1 MFREIPSYLW
11 RTMVET
17 HKTVNQHRATVSRV
31 MAITSVA
38 ISTLLALTA
47 VEGVYR
53 EWLGVP
59 IFAATNW
66 RARRIATVQ
75 ADSPAIADPQLGW
88 TMLPWV
94 SGPGFNTL
102 DLGVRSNGLDEPGVR
117 MGSILAVGD
126 SFTAGSDVV
135 DGETWPAHLERLLG
149 VPVVNAGVGGYGTD
163 QIIRRAEQFLPIVRP
178 HTLILGFLDDDILRA
193 EFAIYGRPKPYY
205 RFEGGVLTEHLPG
218 DVDGGGFLPWS
229 GRIKRMSVAR
239 LGYSAAAD
247 GIMSALAPQLWYLS
261 PDGYV
266 HLDIDGAS
274 VTCELLARIG
284 RLIQSRGVRGLV
296 FMQYGGLVYTRAA
309 SPPPPA
315 RRVLA
320 CAQQAGFLAVD
331 QFPTLKAVYR
341 RDRTAFADYYVA
353 ARVGLYGHMSS
364 HGNLQAAELLAD
376 AIRAADPDVH
386 THANAGAA
394 PVVLVA
400 RTALPS
406 YGDVIPRVAST
417 AHAVLE
423 PITGADHR
431 PTGAYELVARGAG
444 GEHYV
449 AASGLPS
456 PPGRHTVVA
465 EVAPDVTD
473 RVRLQLLDG
482 HSSVALADVDLATGA
497 VVPQAGAALDAHVNT
512 SQLPGGWIRIGIS
525 AELPAPGRVII
536 IQLLSHDGATNFAAH
551 GESVRVRVLRLDP

>member
-1 MFREIPSYLW
+1 
-11 RTMVET
+11 
-17 HKTVNQHRATVSRV
+17 

-66 RARRIATVQ
+66 RAQLIATVQ
-75 ADSPAIADPQLGW
+75 TNSPAVADPQLGW
-88 TMLPWV
+88 TMRSWV
-94 SGPGFNTL
+94 AGPGFNTL

-117 MGSILAVGD
+117 IGNVLAVGD

-135 DGETWPAHLERLLG
+135 DKETWPAHLERLLG

-163 QIIRRAEQFLPIVRP
+163 QIILRAEQLLPVVRP
-178 HTLILGFLDDDILRA
+178 TTLILGFLDDDILRA
-193 EFAIYGRPKPYY
+193 EFSTYGRPKPYY
-205 RFEGGVLTEHLPG
+205 RFEDGVLTKHLPG
-218 DVDGGGFLPWS
+218 DLEGGGYRSWS
-229 GRIKRMSVAR
+229 GRIERRSIAV
-239 LGYSAAAD
+239 LGYSAVANA
-247 GIMSALAPQLWYLS
+247 IMSAFAPQLWYLA
-261 PDGYV
+261 PDVYV
-266 HLDIDGAS
+266 HDQVDGAS
-274 VTCELLARIG
+274 VTCELLARLG
-284 RLIQSRGVRGLV
+284 RETRSIGVRGLV
-296 FMQYGGLVYTRAA
+296 FMQYGGLVYTRTE
-309 SPPPPA
+309 STPPLA

-331 QFPTLKAVYR
+331 QFPTLKKVYR
-341 RDRTAFADYYVA
+341 RDRTAFADYYVPV
-353 ARVGLYGHMSS
+353 RVGLYGHMSS
-364 HGNLQAAELLAD
+364 HGNLQAADLLAD

-386 THANAGAA
+386 AHASGGAA
-394 PVVLVA
+394 AVVLVA

-406 YGDVIPRVAST
+406 FGDVIPRIAST

-423 PITGADHR
+423 RMTGEDHG
-431 PTGAYELVARGAG
+431 PAGAHKLVARGAG

-497 VVPQAGAALDAHVNT
+497 VVPQANAALHADVRAT
-512 SQLPGGWIRIGIS
+512 RLPDGWTRITIS
-525 AELPAPGRVII
+525 ADLPAPGRII
-536 IQLLSHDGATNFAAH
+536 IVQLLSHDGGTNFAAR
-551 GESVRVRVLRLDP
+551 GESVLLRILRLDR